1 VQIEN
6 DGVAMSGQATNL
18 FHDYQQTG
26 RLDLL
31 NAAIESFRDLVATI
45 PPDHCDRPMY
55 LFSLG
60 VALRSRFER
69 TGQLVDLDQAITAG
83 RDAVNTA
90 PPDHPDRAVYLS
102 NLGLVLQT
110 RFERADQ
117 QADLGDAVAA
127 AGDAVST
134 TAPDR
139 SKRHA
144 YSVNLRL
151 ALRQL
156 EGTLEV
162 LLQWVGGWI
171 ERLTEDRGGGRLT
184 VRFALLVLAITLL
197 GTAGG
202 LAGALVLPKTYGAR
216 AEILYPIS
224 RGQGGDPL
232 RQDRQLST
240 QLVFLK
246 SRAVLGPVTQK
257 HGRQFEELDKD
268 VSVKVLE
275 NSEVIQVEAHG
286 STELAAMQTLQAVMD
301 GYLALAGQLSG
312 AARDLEIQLAGGR
325 QNSAQLQT
333 WVQELTT
340 AVLAGTA
347 TQTSLNE
354 ARAQLA
360 ASLDREKVIQARID
374 EVKLTGQVGP
384 NTQLLTPPYSLPDP
398 VSPQPLVAAG
408 TGALVGL
415 LVAGGVVVV
424 VVVGA
429 RRRTKW

>member
-1 VQIEN
+1 
-6 DGVAMSGQATNL
+6 MRGQATDL
-18 FHDYQQTG
+18 FYDYQRTG
-26 RLDLL
+26 RLDVL
-31 NAAIESFRDLVATI
+31 NAAIESFRDVVATI

-69 TGQLVDLDQAITAG
+69 TGQLVDLDEAITAG

-90 PPDHPDRAVYLS
+90 PADHPDRAVYLS

-117 QADLGDAVAA
+117 ADWDDAVAA

-139 SKRHA
+139 SKRQAHSA
-144 YSVNLRL
+144 NVRF

-156 EGTLEV
+156 GWTLEV

-184 VRFALLVLAITLL
+184 VRFALLVLAIILL

-224 RGQGGDPL
+224 QGQGGDPL

-257 HGRQFEELDKD
+257 QGRQFEDLDKD

-312 AARDLEIQLAGGR
+312 AARDLEAQLADGR
-325 QNSAQLQT
+325 QNTAELQT
-333 WVQELTT
+333 RVQELTT
-340 AVLAGTA
+340 AVLVGTA

-354 ARAQLA
+354 TRGQLA

-374 EVKLTGQVGP
+374 EVTLTGQVGLD
-384 NTQLLTPPYSLPDP
+384 TQLLTPPYSLPDP
-398 VSPQPLVAAG
+398 VSPQPLIAAG

-424 VVVGA
+424 VLVGA
-429 RRRTKW
+429 RRRTKS

>member
-1 VQIEN
+1 MQIGN
-6 DGVAMSGQATNL
+6 DGVAMIGQATDL
-18 FHDYQQTG
+18 FYDYQRTG

-69 TGQLVDLDQAITAG
+69 TGQLADLDEAITAG

-90 PPDHPDRAVYLS
+90 PPDHPDRTVYLS

-117 QADLGDAVAA
+117 QADLDDAVAA
-127 AGDAVST
+127 AGDAVNT
-134 TAPDR
+134 TPPDHP
-139 SKRHA
+139 KRHA
-144 YSVNLRL
+144 YSSNLRL
-151 ALRQL
+151 ALHQL
-156 EGTLEV
+156 AGTFEV
-162 LLQWVGGWI
+162 PLQWLGGWI
-171 ERLTEDRGGGRLT
+171 ERLTEDRGGGQLTARL
-184 VRFALLVLAITLL
+184 ALLVLTIIPL
-197 GTAGG
+197 GAAAG

-216 AEILYPIS
+216 AEIFYPIS
-224 RGQGGDPL
+224 QGQGGDPL

-246 SRAVLGPVTQK
+246 SRAVLGPVAQK
-257 HGRQFEELDKD
+257 QGRQVKDLDKD
-268 VSVKVLE
+268 VSVKVLD
-275 NSEVIQVEAHG
+275 NSEVIQVETHG
-286 STELAAMQTLQAVMD
+286 STELAAMQTLQSVMD
-301 GYLALAGQLSG
+301 GYLALAGQPSG
-312 AARDLEIQLAGGR
+312 VARDLETHLADAR
-325 QNSAQLQT
+325 HNTAQLQT
-333 WVQELTT
+333 RVQELTT
-340 AVLAGTA
+340 RVLAGTA

-354 ARAQLA
+354 ARVQLA
-360 ASLDREKVIQARID
+360 ASLDRAKAIQARID
-374 EVKLTGQVGP
+374 EVTLTGRVGP
-384 NTQLLTPPYSLPDP
+384 DVHLLTPPYSLLDP
-398 VSPQPLVAAG
+398 VSPQPLIAAG

-429 RRRTKW
+429 RRRTKP